1 MLYFPKCLHGS
12 REMVAFAPLRNIIE
26 SEVFVTGDVRTCR
39 INTAGGMN
47 GQANGISD
55 GRTQNKRSTHTLHFD
70 ITLRERRV
78 LKLPSAFLLSAK
90 ITKIDMCVSQN
101 SDQRVHLPSRIIIY
115 YSHEEQNRTEQNFI
129 RHKLTISF

>member
-12 REMVAFAPLRNIIE
+12 REMVALAPLRNIIE

-115 YSHEEQNRTEQNFI
+115 YSHEEQNRTEQNRI
-129 RHKLTISF
+129 LLDIN